1 MKMSEPPLKR
11 RANSSEEKEKEKD
24 EALSIAISERNVRK
38 VRELLEQGADPN
50 YKSFGIPIV
59 FNVKNPEILELMIQ
73 RGVDINQKNPY
84 GQSLLE
90 WIIGYDFTNEDLR
103 TVLMETLLKNGAD
116 PFISSKSCSSETCE
130 LTKSCEDERCKNL
143 LAKYQWKKLY
153 ESDKK
158 QARDYS
164 RNTGSPKEVWEM
176 ILLNKRQQLL
186 CENLSSDKNKEIL
199 FLFALELGVNP
210 TSQMSKADLC
220 NLISRNLV
228 K

>member
-11 RANSSEEKEKEKD
+11 RANSSEQSKKDKQREKD
-24 EALSIAISERNVRK
+24 EALSIAISESNARK

-50 YKSFGIPIV
+50 YKSFGIPII

-84 GQSLLE
+84 GETLLE

-103 TVLMETLLKNGAD
+103 TILMETLLKNGAD
-116 PFISSKSCSSETCE
+116 PFISSKSCSSETC
-130 LTKSCEDERCKNL
+130 KKI

-153 ESDKK
+153 ESDKN
-158 QARDYS
+158 QARRYS

-176 ILLNKRQQLL
+176 ILLNKRQQEL

-199 FLFALELGVNP
+199 FLFALEIGIQP
-210 TSQMSKADLC
+210 TSSMSKADLC
-220 NLISRNLV
+220 KLISRNLV